1 LKENLANDDPN
12 QQDRLV
18 DEFRTLILGR
28 LGMAEIQRDRA
39 KERQMS
45 EADLSEWA
53 EWKMRDP
60 DVPDGDWPHAVNN
73 TPQLLEPSQA
83 AWEAAA
89 GRGPAPQFCPPSHV
103 ISCGLSASDAA
114 VSAGRAEPTDCQ
126 SCYRFATNL
135 LFARHADTGQ

>member
-83 AWEAAA
+83 ASPETSA
-89 GRGPAPQFCPPSHV
+89 RG
-103 ISCGLSASDAA
+103 
-114 VSAGRAEPTDCQ
+114 
-126 SCYRFATNL
+126 
-135 LFARHADTGQ
+135 